1 MWSHTGKYVPH
12 QDSRDLT
19 FTYYTFTPRPLR
31 EERLY
36 KMDDELAALLVDT
49 HQKLG
54 FLCRVMKYAP
64 NKQTFSNLILLRES
78 TFSVKI
84 DYKSPSFEDVLHRV
98 GTWKNNVKAITNVV
112 LAYEDAMS

>member
-1 MWSHTGKYVPH
+1 MWPHTGKYVPH
-12 QDSRDLT
+12 QDSRDPT

-36 KMDDELAALLVDT
+36 KMDDELAALLADA

-54 FLCRVMKYAP
+54 FLHGMMKYAP
-64 NKQTFSNLILLRES
+64 NKQTFSDLMLLKER

-84 DYKSPSFEDVLHRV
+84 DYKTQSFEYVRV
-98 GTWKNNVKAITNVV
+98 AV
-112 LAYEDAMS
+112 